1 MIHRIISW
9 LTVVL
14 LAASFSHAQTAE
26 EPKFYMGRQVA
37 APMHWM
43 GGAWLLRNKRDR
55 EESAIRLREEL
66 QLKPGMVVCDMGS
79 GNGYHT
85 LPMAESVK
93 PDGEVYAVDIQPE
106 MLEMLNKRAEAAGAS
121 NIKTLLGTENDA
133 KLPPASC
140 DLILLVDVYHEFSDP
155 EAMLKSMKLA
165 LKPGGQIVLVEFRAE
180 DDAVPIKPEHKMSK
194 EQINKELLANGWK
207 LTRSFDE
214 LPWQHMMWF
223 TPDDPE
229 R

>member
-26 EPKFYMGRQVA
+26 VPKFYMGRQVA

-55 EESAIRLREEL
+55 EESAIRMREEL

-121 NIKTLLGTENDA
+121 NIKTLLGAENDA